1 MASHTIVGI
10 DENSPLITE
19 RTTRPLKTSWIN
31 SFLIFVPFGFLS
43 HFLNWSDTWVFVTNF
58 LAIIPLA
65 KLLVFA
71 TDDLSRRTGQTVGAL
86 LNATFGNAI
95 ELIIGIVALFK
106 GEIVLV
112 QASMMGSIISN
123 LLLVLGACFLAGG
136 IKYSIQEFNE
146 TTAQTNASLMTLAC
160 IALIIPAS
168 FSVATHH
175 IDRNA
180 PEVVGLSHYT
190 AIVLLIV
197 YVLYL
202 LFQLKTHAYLYTTNE
217 ESERPELP
225 LAVSVIL
232 LAVATV
238 IVAACS
244 EFLVSSIEGITES
257 LGLPKIFVGLILLP
271 VVGNAAESMTA
282 ISAAIEN
289 KMQLAIGIAAGS
301 SLQIALFVTP
311 FLVVLGWII
320 NQPMTLS
327 FDLFET
333 ILLSVSVLIMNYL
346 IQDGKSNWLEGAL
359 LLATYAIIAIAF
371 YFYPADIPGTIKS

>member
-1 MASHTIVGI
+1 M
-10 DENSPLITE
+10 
-19 RTTRPLKTSWIN
+19 
-31 SFLIFVPFGFLS
+31 
-43 HFLNWSDTWVFVTNF
+43 
-58 LAIIPLA
+58 
-65 KLLVFA
+65 
-71 TDDLSRRTGQTVGAL
+71 
-86 LNATFGNAI
+86 
-95 ELIIGIVALFK
+95 
-106 GEIVLV
+106 
-112 QASMMGSIISN
+112 
-123 LLLVLGACFLAGG
+123 
-136 IKYSIQEFNE
+136 
-146 TTAQTNASLMTLAC
+146 
-160 IALIIPAS
+160 
-168 FSVATHH
+168 
-175 IDRNA
+175 
-180 PEVVGLSHYT
+180 
-190 AIVLLIV
+190 
-197 YVLYL
+197 
-202 LFQLKTHAYLYTTNE
+202 YTTNE

-346 IQDGKSNWLEGAL
+346 IQVSKSTAAL
-359 LLATYAIIAIAF
+359 DF
-371 YFYPADIPGTIKS
+371 

>member
-1 MASHTIVGI
+1 M
-10 DENSPLITE
+10 
-19 RTTRPLKTSWIN
+19 
-31 SFLIFVPFGFLS
+31 
-43 HFLNWSDTWVFVTNF
+43 
-58 LAIIPLA
+58 
-65 KLLVFA
+65 
-71 TDDLSRRTGQTVGAL
+71 GAL

-202 LFQLKTHAYLYTTNE
+202 LFQVK
-217 ESERPELP
+217 
-225 LAVSVIL
+225 
-232 LAVATV
+232 
-238 IVAACS
+238 
-244 EFLVSSIEGITES
+244 
-257 LGLPKIFVGLILLP
+257 
-271 VVGNAAESMTA
+271 SM
-282 ISAAIEN
+282 
-289 KMQLAIGIAAGS
+289 
-301 SLQIALFVTP
+301 
-311 FLVVLGWII
+311 I
-320 NQPMTLS
+320 NH
-327 FDLFET
+327 
-333 ILLSVSVLIMNYL
+333 
-346 IQDGKSNWLEGAL
+346 
-359 LLATYAIIAIAF
+359 
-371 YFYPADIPGTIKS
+371 

>member
-1 MASHTIVGI
+1 
-10 DENSPLITE
+10 
-19 RTTRPLKTSWIN
+19 
-31 SFLIFVPFGFLS
+31 
-43 HFLNWSDTWVFVTNF
+43 
-58 LAIIPLA
+58 
-65 KLLVFA
+65 
-71 TDDLSRRTGQTVGAL
+71 
-86 LNATFGNAI
+86 
-95 ELIIGIVALFK
+95 
-106 GEIVLV
+106 
-112 QASMMGSIISN
+112 
-123 LLLVLGACFLAGG
+123 
-136 IKYSIQEFNE
+136 
-146 TTAQTNASLMTLAC
+146 
-160 IALIIPAS
+160 
-168 FSVATHH
+168 
-175 IDRNA
+175 
-180 PEVVGLSHYT
+180 
-190 AIVLLIV
+190 
-197 YVLYL
+197 
-202 LFQLKTHAYLYTTNE
+202 LYTTNE

-346 IQDGKSNWLEGAL
+346 IQVSKSTAAL
-359 LLATYAIIAIAF
+359 DF
-371 YFYPADIPGTIKS
+371 

>member
-1 MASHTIVGI
+1 M
-10 DENSPLITE
+10 
-19 RTTRPLKTSWIN
+19 
-31 SFLIFVPFGFLS
+31 
-43 HFLNWSDTWVFVTNF
+43 
-58 LAIIPLA
+58 
-65 KLLVFA
+65 
-71 TDDLSRRTGQTVGAL
+71 
-86 LNATFGNAI
+86 
-95 ELIIGIVALFK
+95 
-106 GEIVLV
+106 
-112 QASMMGSIISN
+112 
-123 LLLVLGACFLAGG
+123 
-136 IKYSIQEFNE
+136 
-146 TTAQTNASLMTLAC
+146 
-160 IALIIPAS
+160 
-168 FSVATHH
+168 
-175 IDRNA
+175 
-180 PEVVGLSHYT
+180 
-190 AIVLLIV
+190 
-197 YVLYL
+197 
-202 LFQLKTHAYLYTTNE
+202 YTTNE

-327 FDLFET
+327 FD
-333 ILLSVSVLIMNYL
+333 
-346 IQDGKSNWLEGAL
+346 
-359 LLATYAIIAIAF
+359 
-371 YFYPADIPGTIKS
+371 